1 MKKIRINLFII
12 CLLGVLAEVCAQES
26 TWREMPYFLK
36 GYEKQYKKSP
46 KEAALSWFKDAR
58 FGLFVHWGPASLY
71 GQGEWV
77 MYNNRIPI
85 KEYEQKAREFKGDKF
100 NAQDYVNLAL
110 DANMKYITF
119 VIKHHDGFALWDS
132 KASDYNSVKYPSGRD
147 FLKELSIACKK
158 AGLGLFIILLG
169 WIGIIL
175 TIFLIR
181 CMTRHVLIMRRLRKN
196 INILSRKTLNII

>member
-85 KEYEQKAREFKGDKF
+85 KEYEQKAREFKGDKIS
-100 NAQDYVNLAL
+100 AQRTIRRPKQRFVLC
-110 DANMKYITF
+110 KTF
-119 VIKHHDGFALWDS
+119 DR
-132 KASDYNSVKYPSGRD
+132 YPYPYSTQQQ
-147 FLKELSIACKK
+147 FQ
-158 AGLGLFIILLG
+158 
-169 WIGIIL
+169 
-175 TIFLIR
+175 
-181 CMTRHVLIMRRLRKN
+181 V
-196 INILSRKTLNII
+196 

>member
-85 KEYEQKAREFKGDKF
+85 KEYEQKAREFKGDK
-100 NAQDYVNLAL
+100 
-110 DANMKYITF
+110 
-119 VIKHHDGFALWDS
+119 
-132 KASDYNSVKYPSGRD
+132 
-147 FLKELSIACKK
+147 LS
-158 AGLGLFIILLG
+158 
-169 WIGIIL
+169 
-175 TIFLIR
+175 T
-181 CMTRHVLIMRRLRKN
+181 
-196 INILSRKTLNII
+196 